1 MVAFGDKFFIKK
13 KCSFAAK
20 LKTKISNFFP
30 SCEFGPGSFFFFFW
44 SRQVY
49 RYLLYFNYHYF
60 YLSAQLVHNF
70 IMTSY
75 QLRCDVMTSHRC

>member
-30 SCEFGPGSFFFFFW
+30 SCEFGPGSFFFFFLVTTGI
-44 SRQVY
+44 QV
-49 RYLLYFNYHYF
+49 FVIF
-60 YLSAQLVHNF
+60 
-70 IMTSY
+70 
-75 QLRCDVMTSHRC
+75 